1 MAEKDERPIKA
12 YPDSMGPDIRS
23 GGVQVFGGLVPPYEG
38 RKTHTSRAQAEEMAS
53 VYSVDY
59 SNPAAPREISE
70 IERNGVP
77 ATDAT
82 ARNVMG
88 VGTTTGRQG
97 NKLALGDGDRHR
109 HRARRAIDPE
119 YAPLQP

>member
-1 MAEKDERPIKA
+1 MAEQDQRPIKG

-23 GGVQVFGGLVPPYEG
+23 GGVQVFGGLVPPYGG
-38 RKTHTSRAQAEEMAS
+38 RKTHTSRAEAEKMAS
-53 VYSVDY
+53 VYTVDY

-77 ATDAT
+77 ATDTT

-88 VGTTTGRQG
+88 VGRTTGRQG
-97 NKLALGDGDRHR
+97 NELALGDGDRHR
-109 HRARRAIDPE
+109 HRARRPIDPA